1 MGMSLSA
8 LPIYPCRVVLYSA
21 HGNEYID
28 LHFRPQPEV
37 ADGDDNISAGN
48 KLRRLKMDPREY
60 GWSWREVKKKKK
72 MPVSHSSVYFSFWS
86 NENQVASE

>member
-8 LPIYPCRVVLYSA
+8 VPIYPCKVVLYSA

-28 LHFRPQPEV
+28 LHFRPKPEV

-48 KLRRLKMDPREY
+48 KVWRLKMDPREY
-60 GWSWREVKKKKK
+60 GWAWEEAKKK
-72 MPVSHSSVYFSFWS
+72 PC
-86 NENQVASE
+86 Q